1 MEFARNLTLLVR
13 KQRVVPQYVL
23 ARKCYGSH
31 DDKYQRRIRRLMNEI
46 VRPTLDVIIIYA
58 SALDVD
64 ASDLAFGTDGV
75 FNSYEPVEDRFVANM
90 KLYAN
95 QYKTYQLARRL
106 YPNKRVID
114 DNDCR
119 KLRRLVQS
127 VTQPRMDDIVNLA
140 GGLGI
145 SPAQLCFGRL

>member
-1 MEFARNLTLLVR
+1 MFAKNLTLLVR
-13 KQRVVPQYVL
+13 VEKVVPQHVL
-23 ARKCYGSH
+23 ARRCYGSR
-31 DDKYQRRIRRLMNEI
+31 DGTYQRRIRRLMNEV
-46 VRPTLDVIIIYA
+46 VRPTLDVVIIYA
-58 SALDVD
+58 SALNVD

-75 FNSYEPVEDRFVANM
+75 FNSYEPVEDRFVENM
-90 KLYAN
+90 KMYAN

-119 KLRRLVQS
+119 KLQRLVQG

-145 SPAQLCFGRL
+145 SPAKLCFGRL